1 MATSSTGS
9 DSVNTVFSFG
19 TIILAAGRSQRMGR
33 PKLLLPWGQTSILGH
48 LLAQWQTLGAKQI
61 AVVCAK
67 NDDALQNELNRLA
80 CPIAEQIL
88 NPTPE
93 QGMFSSLQSAARWP
107 GWQPALTHFAVALG
121 DQPHLSPETL
131 AAILSFT
138 AAHPDRICQPR
149 HDGHR
154 RHPVLLPRWAV
165 QALAV
170 SATQNF
176 RQFLDAAPETSA
188 YCDLADPALMLD
200 LDSPGDYEKA
210 LALYGPR

>member
-1 MATSSTGS
+1 MAISSTGS
-9 DSVNTVFSFG
+9 DPAQSALSFG

-33 PKLLLPWGQTSILGH
+33 PKMLLPWGQTSILGH

-67 NDDALQNELNRLA
+67 NDDALQHELNRLA

-93 QGMFSSLQSAARWP
+93 QGMFSSLQCAARWP
-107 GWQPALTHFAVALG
+107 SWQQALTHFAVALG

-138 AAHPDRICQPR
+138 TAHPNRICQPR

-154 RHPVLLPRWAV
+154 RHPVLLPRWAL
-165 QALAV
+165 QSLSLSTA
-170 SATQNF
+170 QDF
-176 RQFLDAAPETSA
+176 RQFLDATQETSA
-188 YCDLADPALMLD
+188 YCELADPALMLD